1 MKMTKFSQSRG
12 DEGSP
17 AADQVEQTLAQAG
30 ENDPLA
36 EWRGVLE
43 LDREHGDEV
52 LMAKRECVAQGHN
65 LSGAE

>member
-1 MKMTKFSQSRG
+1 MKMIKSSQSRG

-17 AADQVEQTLAQAG
+17 AADQVEQTLAQTG
-30 ENDPLA
+30 DPLA